1 MAGVLEFALGLESSN
16 FMRELGVSSRELLS
30 FAGIAEGA
38 HYAIE
43 KMGSAIERGAHLN
56 DLSARTGETVG
67 NLYQLEEAFKRAGL
81 GAEAVGPSILR
92 IRKALSGVN
101 EMGGNTNS
109 IFASLGLD
117 REKLQS
123 ESPLDAIQQ
132 ITGALH
138 KLNINDATG
147 AANGL
152 FGRNGAGDMIQLANN
167 AEDMAAAFE
176 ASKNEAAVFAKT
188 AKAFK
193 AIGDTLEAIK
203 SHVEG
208 LWAGLAA
215 ALTPELNAA
224 LEQMEAFTKNLGSGI
239 SGAIQ
244 FGGLHVLLAD
254 AITAAIEQGGNYG
267 TRVFSAL
274 AAGFGSSLV
283 TVITQII
290 PIIAKSIFNG
300 LSTAINFMM
309 AEMQLGLVR
318 LMDKFYKSTGMGN
331 SGVAKRNREVGED
344 VTRFEQALGKN
355 QQDQNHESF
364 KNLGVSVMQGAADG
378 FAAVMNDWKDT
389 AGGSREALDKFNSD
403 LASFSNQF
411 MAAYKAPK
419 GSGNPGA
426 ALGEGKYK
434 PQVTDL
440 EKIGFV
446 FGNGNSGDDSAR
458 RTADNTQKAVDQL
471 INLNNTNLKLVG
483 AVIGVNLVNN

>member
-167 AEDMAAAFE
+167 AEDVAVAIAH
-176 ASKNEAAVFAKT
+176 SKSEAALFAKN
-188 AKAFK
+188 AKAFDEL
-193 AIGDTLEAIK
+193 GDVMGEIQ
-203 SHVEG
+203 SHIEG
-208 LWAGLAA
+208 FWAGLASGLA
-215 ALTPELNAA
+215 PEIKQIEEMIASIDFTTMGLAVVQA
-224 LEQMEAFTKNLGSGI
+224 FKDGMVTEIIVQAFTAAFEKVVNIIGGTLGNGSYWAGICQVMLGEFETIISTLATMFLSLGNLLTAAFDTLFQKIYEGIGKIPKVGELVGLKGYKAKSFGENYDDRKNAGADASAMIGNLFH
-239 SGAIQ
+239 SGAANIAAGIGKQ
-244 FGGLHVLLAD
+244 AD
-254 AITAAIEQGGNYG
+254 ALKTAYANSGGPNQDKFAATLDGLLSRVPKTAAEE
-267 TRVFSAL
+267 SA
-274 AAGFGSSLV
+274 
-283 TVITQII
+283 
-290 PIIAKSIFNG
+290 PNKP
-300 LSTAINFMM
+300 
-309 AEMQLGLVR
+309 
-318 LMDKFYKSTGMGN
+318 
-331 SGVAKRNREVGED
+331 
-344 VTRFEQALGKN
+344 GK
-355 QQDQNHESF
+355 E
-364 KNLGVSVMQGAADG
+364 
-378 FAAVMNDWKDT
+378 
-389 AGGSREALDKFNSD
+389 
-403 LASFSNQF
+403 
-411 MAAYKAPK
+411 
-419 GSGNPGA
+419 
-426 ALGEGKYK
+426 LGEGKYK